1 MPGVIAH
8 NLFHRVG
15 DLRARV
21 DVLRD
26 VSFEA
31 PAGRLTAVVGPSGA
45 GKTSLLHLLAGL
57 DRPAG
62 GTVWVDERPL
72 RGLTDL
78 ELTRLRRE
86 RIGLLLPAAS
96 VLHTVTVREN
106 VTLPLLIARRAPEA
120 ATIDALLERVGL
132 SGHAQDRAGELGA
145 AERQRTA
152 LARAIAGGPSVLL
165 ADEPAGDLDEDED
178 EGTALLELLR
188 DIAHEGGITVV
199 LFTRDADAAE
209 AVADHVIELD
219 GGRVVET
226 AASLAA

>member
-15 DLRARV
+15 DLRTRV
-21 DVLRD
+21 DVLRN

-57 DRPAG
+57 DRPVG
-62 GTVWVDERPL
+62 GSVYVDERPL
-72 RGLTDL
+72 QGLAEL

-96 VLHTVTVREN
+96 VLHTVSVREN

-132 SGHAQDRAGELGA
+132 SNHAEDRAGELGVA
-145 AERQRTA
+145 DRQRAA
-152 LARAIAGGPSVLL
+152 LARSIAGGPSALL
-165 ADEPAGDLDEDED
+165 ADEPAGDLDEDE
-178 EGTALLELLR
+178 GAALLELLR
-188 DIAHEGGITVV
+188 DIAHEDGITVI

-219 GGRVVET
+219 GGRVVEAAAT
-226 AASLAA
+226 ALAA

>member
-15 DLRARV
+15 DLRTRV
-21 DVLRD
+21 DVLRN

-57 DRPAG
+57 DRPVG
-62 GTVWVDERPL
+62 GSVYVDERPL
-72 RGLTDL
+72 QGLAEL

-96 VLHTVTVREN
+96 VLHTVSVREN

-120 ATIDALLERVGL
+120 ATIDALLECVGL
-132 SGHAQDRAGELGA
+132 SNHAEDRAGELGVA
-145 AERQRTA
+145 DRQRAA
-152 LARAIAGGPSVLL
+152 LARSIAGGPSALL
-165 ADEPAGDLDEDED
+165 ADEPAGDLDEDE
-178 EGTALLELLR
+178 GAALLELLR
-188 DIAHEGGITVV
+188 DIAHEDGITVI

-219 GGRVVET
+219 GGRVVEAAAT
-226 AASLAA
+226 ALAA

>member
-15 DLRARV
+15 DLRTRV
-21 DVLRD
+21 YVLRN

-57 DRPAG
+57 DRPVG
-62 GTVWVDERPL
+62 GSVYVDERPL
-72 RGLTDL
+72 QGLAEL

-96 VLHTVTVREN
+96 VLHTVSVREN

-132 SGHAQDRAGELGA
+132 SNHAEDRAGELGVA
-145 AERQRTA
+145 DRQRAA
-152 LARAIAGGPSVLL
+152 LARSIAGGPSALL
-165 ADEPAGDLDEDED
+165 ADEPAGDLDEDE
-178 EGTALLELLR
+178 GAALLELLR
-188 DIAHEGGITVV
+188 DIAHEDGITVI

-219 GGRVVET
+219 GGRVVEAAAT
-226 AASLAA
+226 ALAA